1 MSLGRRAA
9 AAAVGALV
17 LLSGCS
23 FSIETGSVE
32 TTLTPQGLDI
42 EADMDRD
49 RDVRWH
55 IEARGAFRDLSM
67 TGPGCQARLD
77 GSHHPEELT
86 TVLRGTCN
94 DLEAGTHTFTMD
106 VASGTPRVK
115 VHFQGATP
123 SLEWRH

>member
-1 MSLGRRAA
+1 MSIGRCAGAMAA
-9 AAAVGALV
+9 CALV

-23 FSIETGSVE
+23 LSIETGSVE

-49 RDVRWH
+49 RDVRWR
-55 IEARGAFRDLSM
+55 IEARGGFRDLSM

-86 TVLRGTCN
+86 TVLRGTCD
-94 DLEAGTHTFTMD
+94 DLEAGTHTFTLD
-106 VASGTPRVK
+106 VAAGTPRVK
-115 VHFQGATP
+115 VQFQGATP
-123 SLEWRH
+123 SL